1 MNVHLNNIAHSHPS
15 TGAGLQVLVF
25 KTNLRFKKDIRL
37 VGAIL
42 EREPHILRW
51 NVDIWDVD
59 KVLRIETTWL
69 SVQEVIALVTGAGY
83 CCSVLPD

>member
-1 MNVHLNNIAHSHPS
+1 MNVHLNNIIHAQPS
-15 TGAGLQVLVF
+15 TGTGLQILVF

-37 VGAIL
+37 IGALL
-42 EREPHILRW
+42 EQEPGILRW
-51 NVDIWDVD
+51 NVDSWDVD
-59 KVLRIETTWL
+59 KVLRIETDRL

>member
-1 MNVHLNNIAHSHPS
+1 MNVHLNNIVNTHPS
-15 TGAGLQVLVF
+15 IGAGLQVLVF

-42 EREPHILRW
+42 ALEPAILRW

-59 KVLRIETTWL
+59 KVLRIETTRL

>member
-1 MNVHLNNIAHSHPS
+1 MNVHLNNIVHTHPS
-15 TGAGLQVLVF
+15 TGTGLQVLVF
-25 KTNLRFKKDIRL
+25 KTNLHFKKDIRL

-42 EREPHILRW
+42 AREPAILRW

-59 KVLRIETTWL
+59 KVLRIETTRL